1 MDLLTDVVD
10 AYDAARARGRSRA
23 DALLGAV
30 NVYIARHPELSLSE
44 AGNEV
49 VRILR
54 RSAEMAAVQAAVT
67 GGLDR

>member
-1 MDLLTDVVD
+1 MDLLMDVVD
-10 AYDAARARGRSRA
+10 AYDAARALGLSRA

-30 NVYIARHPELSLSE
+30 NVYIARHPELSFKE

-54 RSAEMAAVQAAVT
+54 HSAEMAAAQAAVT
-67 GGLDR
+67 GD